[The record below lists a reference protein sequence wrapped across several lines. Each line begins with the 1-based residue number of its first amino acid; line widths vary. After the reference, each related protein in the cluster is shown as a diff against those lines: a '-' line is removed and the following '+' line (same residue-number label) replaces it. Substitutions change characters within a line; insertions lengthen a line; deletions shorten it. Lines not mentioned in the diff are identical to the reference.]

1 MSSQDQTIEID
12 LEMPENYFSQCVQ
25 MEDLDAE
32 DTVAAEIN
40 RTEVANERRNILPQ
54 KDKES
59 LSTNINDTETGN
71 IFSVGKR
78 LESLNEVEEAKTSY
92 EKATFCCPFEIY
104 LALSADGKALKRNE
118 TANVDVIVDEK
129 NNFKCLFYQEETDS
143 TIQSA
148 VDCFKNN
155 NTHWDNTKV
164 IRTDK
169 DFNERDVLERSFPQ
183 ASMQICLYHALRS
196 FRREITME
204 KMGITS
210 DERARLLRNKQSCQ
224 RRFIKIP
231 QALVADRWTIEYCE
245 ELFINDNQDTQADT
259 RDLAFLEVDIA
270 SDKPKIG
277 NMKMPSKMLKRGRP
291 KVFRSA
297 SGIDD
302 ASAPFQLF
310 QSAGPAL
317 GDRLLKA
324 NQHAASELVDSLLLA
339 MHSLAVIPVA
349 TCVLRTEL
357 LQLHQERDETFCA
370 FTDRVRGKAET
381 CAYTTECE
389 CVQTGLH

>member
-148 VDCFKNN
+148 VDCFKNS

-210 DERARLLRNKQSCQ
+210 DERASDDLKKYADCVTSFVFKIIEKQAELLAKKYKKALKIAQAFASVAVEGG
-224 RRFIKIP
+224 IKIFTTRMEQMQSLLNSW
-231 QALVADRWTIEYCE
+231 QAGDSSNSTVKSKKLSARIDKLVNSEAMH
-245 ELFINDNQDTQADT
+245 Q
-259 RDLAFLEVDIA
+259 
-270 SDKPKIG
+270 
-277 NMKMPSKMLKRGRP
+277 
-291 KVFRSA
+291 
-297 SGIDD
+297 
-302 ASAPFQLF
+302 
-310 QSAGPAL
+310 
-317 GDRLLKA
+317 KA
-324 NQHAASELVDSLLLA
+324 NLEIGAQ
-339 MHSLAVIPVA
+339 AVRKEVA
-349 TCVLRTEL
+349 
-357 LQLHQERDETFCA
+357 EREDKIHNN
-370 FTDRVRGKAET
+370 D
-381 CAYTTECE
+381 
-389 CVQTGLH
+389 